1 MANARAMIAVKF
13 SIDVLSIVL
22 IFVTYFVYFFE
33 YMKEY
38 RIYARDLEIHT
49 SNDGLDYFVIGSFNS
64 VCDHLC
70 DNSEAP
76 CGRVCRYDDD
86 FKSAGIC
93 YMAFSAASLVVM
105 AYCLAHLMGLACGCT
120 FFGLLKFKWMHF
132 VFPLVYAIALI
143 LYISISR
150 VFTLTKG
157 IYPSS
162 YSVKAGP
169 GIVFIFIVQALMLIS
184 SGYFFYALRNGI
196 EDVLLVTQT
205 GYRAVSESEGKPT
218 RSSLPKPI

>member
-13 SIDVLSIVL
+13 SLDLVSMVF
-22 IFVTYFVYFFE
+22 IFVTFFVYFFE
-33 YMKEY
+33 YMKDF

-49 SNDGLDYFVIGSFNS
+49 SEGGLDYYVIGSFNR
-64 VCDHLC
+64 VCDHLS
-70 DNSEAP
+70 DEGSVIE
-76 CGRVCRYDDD
+76 RVCKYDDD

-93 YMAFSAASLVVM
+93 YLAFASATLVVM
-105 AYCLAHLMGLACGCT
+105 AYCLGNLLGLACGCT

-132 VFPLVYAIALI
+132 VFPLLYAIALI
-143 LYISISR
+143 LYVCISR

-157 IYPSS
+157 VFPSS

-218 RSSLPKPI
+218 RSSIPKPI